1 MAMATARRFVIHF
14 HCSFPW
20 CAARSRYENQTA
32 LSSCWAAAFPWPAS
46 DFHPR
51 DFSRS
56 VWGRVGDKPWR
67 KSPAPFHCHS
77 RLSPSPSA
85 SFGNRGP
92 LSLEQT
98 KKLREIGND
107 QTGTTSF
114 SFFFNILPVLYC
126 EDITQLTWSS
136 LRPWPLTSLTS
147 AAASNNTSSSSPAW
161 SK

>member
-1 MAMATARRFVIHF
+1 MVLDLEGSDLGRLGTGSLSTMKFRCCKQRLWLQPGD
-14 HCSFPW
+14 CNSFPLLFSMM
-20 CAARSRYENQTA
+20 CCQGRAMKIKLPFLHAGLQRSLGLQREI
-32 LSSCWAAAFPWPAS
+32 SSQS
-46 DFHPR
+46 
-51 DFSRS
+51 FSRT

-98 KKLREIGND
+98 KKLREIGKD

-126 EDITQLTWSS
+126 EDITQLT
-136 LRPWPLTSLTS
+136 
-147 AAASNNTSSSSPAW
+147 
-161 SK
+161 